1 MSGRRKE
8 LKIEKILFPTD
19 FSPKSNSAREHTIY
33 LAGALG
39 AEVYLLHAIEP
50 LKYEDADDEIREF
63 YRTLETQMGE
73 KMTREKEIF
82 VKSGL
87 KINTDIVI
95 GQRWKVI
102 NTYAAEKG
110 IDLII
115 MGSHG
120 LRTDTGEVSVG
131 TTSHKVMFSSP
142 CPVLIVRH
150 N

>member
-1 MSGRRKE
+1 

-19 FSPKSNSAREHTIY
+19 FSPKSRSAREYALY

-50 LKYEDADDEIREF
+50 LKYEEVDEEIREF

-73 KMTREKEIF
+73 KMSGEKEIF
-82 VKSGL
+82 EKNGL
-87 KINTDIVI
+87 TVDTDIVI
-95 GQRWKVI
+95 GPRWKVI
-102 NTYAAEKG
+102 NTYAGENG

-120 LRTDTGEVSVG
+120 IRTDTGEVSVG

-150 N
+150 D